1 VSEKNYVV
9 QMIGI
14 TKSFPGVVANKN
26 IDFDLKKGEIH
37 GLLGENGAGK
47 TTLMNILYGFYRP
60 DEGEIYI
67 EGKRVK
73 MRSPKDALK
82 LGIGMVYQH
91 FTLVPEFK
99 VVENVMLGMD
109 IVGQKI
115 GLKAT
120 ASLIEEQAKQLG
132 FTVNPWSKVADL
144 SLGEQQRVEILK
156 VLLRGAKVI
165 ILDEP
170 TSVLAPVEVAGL
182 FNVLKQLASQG
193 KSIVFI
199 THKLNEAMEL
209 CDRITVLRTGRK
221 IGTLDKSEITS
232 TLEIV
237 RMMFGVEAEP
247 ALAAEVPRTFGKEVL
262 KVENLVVQS
271 DRGVDAVKGVSFSI
285 REGEILGLAGIDG
298 NGQKELAEALSGI
311 RSIKSGKIYFKG
323 EDVTRLGAGDLHVRG
338 ISYITDDRISEG
350 LIQDFT
356 LAENIT
362 LKDFRKNDM
371 KRSLFLDWKKASK
384 IAKEVIKEYELAVA
398 KPNSLVQTLS
408 GGTQQKLL
416 VAREIGG
423 EASLIIANQPTHGVD
438 AKTTAYIRKKLVEK
452 ASKGAAV
459 LLISNDLDEIFSC
472 ANTIAVIYEGKIL
485 GILDRQSATRED
497 IAYLMIGVK
506 RD

>member
-1 VSEKNYVV
+1 VSEKEYTVRMV
-9 QMIGI
+9 GI

-26 IDFDLKKGEIH
+26 IDFDLEKSEIH

-47 TTLMNILYGFYRP
+47 TTLMNILSGFYQP
-60 DEGEIYI
+60 DEGEIYV

-99 VVENVMLGMD
+99 VVENVLLGLD
-109 IVGQKI
+109 VVGKKLSLNVI
-115 GLKAT
+115 

-170 TSVLAPVEVAGL
+170 TSVLAPVEITGL

-193 KSIVFI
+193 KSVVFI
-199 THKLNEAMEL
+199 THKLHEVMEI
-209 CDRITVLRTGRK
+209 CDRITVLRAGRK
-221 IGTLDKSEITS
+221 IGTLRRSEITS

-247 ALAAEVPRTFGKEVL
+247 AVAAEVPKILGREVL
-262 KVENLVVQS
+262 KVENLIVQS

-298 NGQKELAEALSGI
+298 NGQKELAEAISGI
-311 RSIKSGKIYFKG
+311 RKIKSGRIYYKG
-323 EDVTRLGAGDLHVRG
+323 EDITGLSSAELHNRG
-338 ISYITDDRISEG
+338 ITYITDDRVSEG
-350 LIQDFT
+350 LIQDFK
-356 LAENIT
+356 LVENIL
-362 LKDFRKNDM
+362 LKDFRRKDV
-371 KRSLFLDWKKASK
+371 RRGLFIDWKKASK
-384 IAKEVIKEYELAVA
+384 KAEELIKEYELAAA

-416 VAREIGG
+416 VSREISG

-438 AKTTAYIRKKLVEK
+438 AKTTVYIRKKLIEK
-452 ASKGAAV
+452 ASKGSAV

-472 ANTIAVIYEGKIL
+472 SNTIAVIYEGKIL

-497 IAYLMIGVK
+497 VAYLMIGAKKV
-506 RD
+506 

>member
-1 VSEKNYVV
+1 VSEKEYAV
-9 QMIGI
+9 QMLGI
-14 TKSFPGVVANKN
+14 TKSFPGVVANKK

-47 TTLMNILYGFYRP
+47 TTLMNIISGFYRP
-60 DEGEIYI
+60 DEGELYV

-99 VVENVMLGMD
+99 VAENILLGMD
-109 IVGQKI
+109 VVGRKLS
-115 GLKAT
+115 LKAT

-156 VLLRGAKVI
+156 ILLRGAKVI

-170 TSVLAPVEVAGL
+170 TSVLAPVEISGL

-199 THKLNEAMEL
+199 THKLNEALEI
-209 CDRITVLRTGRK
+209 CDRITVLRTGMK
-221 IGTLDKSEITS
+221 IGTLSRSEITS

-247 ALAAEVPRTFGKEVL
+247 ALVAEVPKTLGKEVL

-271 DRGVDAVKGVSFSI
+271 DRGVDAVKDVSFSI

-298 NGQKELAEALSGI
+298 NGQKELAEAISGA
-311 RSIKSGKIYFKG
+311 RKIKSGRIYYKG
-323 EDVTRLGAGDLHVRG
+323 EDVTGLSLADLHSRG
-338 ISYITDDRISEG
+338 VTYITDDRISEG
-350 LIQDFT
+350 LIQDFN
-356 LAENIT
+356 LAENVV
-362 LKDFRKNDM
+362 LKDFRKNGV
-371 KRSLFLDWKKASK
+371 RRGLFIDWKKASK
-384 IAKEVIKEYELAVA
+384 IGQELIEEYELAAA
-398 KPNSLVQTLS
+398 KPNSLAQTLS

-416 VAREIGG
+416 VGREIGG
-423 EASLIIANQPTHGVD
+423 DASLIIANQPTHGVD
-438 AKTTAYIRKKLVEK
+438 AKTTAYIRKKLVER
-452 ASKGAAV
+452 ASKGSAV

-472 ANTIAVIYEGKIL
+472 SNTIAVIYEGKIL

-497 IAYLMIGVK
+497 VAYLMIGVK
-506 RD
+506 KA

>member
-1 VSEKNYVV
+1 MSEKEYAV
-9 QMIGI
+9 QMVGI
-14 TKSFPGVVANKN
+14 TKTFPGVVANKK

-47 TTLMNILYGFYRP
+47 TTLMNIISGFYRP
-60 DEGEIYI
+60 DEGEIYVD
-67 EGKRVK
+67 GKRVK

-99 VVENVMLGMD
+99 VVENILLGMD
-109 IVGQKI
+109 VVGRKLS
-115 GLKAT
+115 LKAT

-170 TSVLAPVEVAGL
+170 TSVLAPVEITGL

-199 THKLNEAMEL
+199 THKLNEAMEI
-209 CDRITVLRTGRK
+209 CDRITVLRTGMK
-221 IGTLDKSEITS
+221 IGTLSRSEITS

-247 ALAAEVPRTFGKEVL
+247 ALAAEVPKVLGREVL

-271 DRGVDAVKGVSFSI
+271 DRGVDAVKDVSFTI

-298 NGQKELAEALSGI
+298 NGQKELAEAISGI
-311 RSIKSGKIYFKG
+311 RKIKSGRIYYKG
-323 EDVTRLGAGDLHVRG
+323 EDVTGLSPADLHSRG
-338 ISYITDDRISEG
+338 VTYITDDRISEG
-350 LIQDFT
+350 LIQDFN
-356 LAENIT
+356 LAENVV
-362 LKDFRKNDM
+362 LKDFRKNGV
-371 KRSLFLDWKKASK
+371 RRGLFIDWKKASK
-384 IAKEVIKEYELAVA
+384 IGQELIEEYELAAA
-398 KPNSLVQTLS
+398 KPNSLAQTLS

-416 VAREIGG
+416 VGREIGG
-423 EASLIIANQPTHGVD
+423 DASLIIANQPTHGVD
-438 AKTTAYIRKKLVEK
+438 AKTTAYIRKKLVER
-452 ASKGAAV
+452 ASKGSAV

-472 ANTIAVIYEGKIL
+472 SNTIAVIYEGKIL

-497 IAYLMIGVK
+497 VAYLMIGVK
-506 RD
+506 KA

>member
-1 VSEKNYVV
+1 MSEKEYAV
-9 QMIGI
+9 QMLGI
-14 TKSFPGVVANKN
+14 TKSFPGVVANKK

-47 TTLMNILYGFYRP
+47 TTLMNIISGFYRP
-60 DEGEIYI
+60 DEGEIYV

-99 VVENVMLGMD
+99 VAENILLGMD
-109 IVGQKI
+109 VVGRKLS
-115 GLKAT
+115 LKAT

-156 VLLRGAKVI
+156 ILLRGAKVI

-170 TSVLAPVEVAGL
+170 TSVLAPVEISGL

-199 THKLNEAMEL
+199 THKLNEALEI
-209 CDRITVLRTGRK
+209 CDRITVLRTGMK
-221 IGTLDKSEITS
+221 IGTLSRSEITS

-247 ALAAEVPRTFGKEVL
+247 ALAAEVPKTLGKEVL

-271 DRGVDAVKGVSFSI
+271 DRGVDAVKDVSFSI

-298 NGQKELAEALSGI
+298 NGQKELAEAISGA
-311 RSIKSGKIYFKG
+311 RKIKSGRIYYKG
-323 EDVTRLGAGDLHVRG
+323 EDVTGLGLADLHSRG
-338 ISYITDDRISEG
+338 VTYITDDRISEG
-350 LIQDFT
+350 LIQDFN
-356 LAENIT
+356 LAENVV
-362 LKDFRKNDM
+362 LKDFRKNGV
-371 KRSLFLDWKKASK
+371 RRGLFIDWKKASK
-384 IAKEVIKEYELAVA
+384 IGQELIEEYELAAA
-398 KPNSLVQTLS
+398 KPNSLAQTLS

-416 VAREIGG
+416 VGREIGG
-423 EASLIIANQPTHGVD
+423 DASLIIANQPTHGVD
-438 AKTTAYIRKKLVEK
+438 AKTTAYIRKKLVER
-452 ASKGAAV
+452 ASKGSAV

-472 ANTIAVIYEGKIL
+472 SNTIAVIYEGKIL

-497 IAYLMIGVK
+497 VAYLMIGVK
-506 RD
+506 KA

>member
-1 VSEKNYVV
+1 VSEKEYAV
-9 QMIGI
+9 QMVGI
-14 TKSFPGVVANKN
+14 TKSFPGVVANKK

-47 TTLMNILYGFYRP
+47 TTLMNIISGFYRP
-60 DEGEIYI
+60 DEGEIYV

-99 VVENVMLGMD
+99 VAENILLGMD
-109 IVGQKI
+109 VVGRKLS
-115 GLKAT
+115 LKAT

-156 VLLRGAKVI
+156 ILLRGAKVI

-170 TSVLAPVEVAGL
+170 TSVLAPVEISGL

-199 THKLNEAMEL
+199 THKLNEALEI
-209 CDRITVLRTGRK
+209 CDRITVLRTGMK
-221 IGTLDKSEITS
+221 IGTLSRSEITS

-247 ALAAEVPRTFGKEVL
+247 ALAAEVPKTLGKEVL

-271 DRGVDAVKGVSFSI
+271 DRGVDAVKDVSFSI

-298 NGQKELAEALSGI
+298 NGQKELAEAISGA
-311 RSIKSGKIYFKG
+311 RKIKSGRIYYKG
-323 EDVTRLGAGDLHVRG
+323 EDVTGLGLADLHSRG
-338 ISYITDDRISEG
+338 VTYITDDRISEG
-350 LIQDFT
+350 LIQDFN
-356 LAENIT
+356 LAENVV
-362 LKDFRKNDM
+362 LKDFRKNGV
-371 KRSLFLDWKKASK
+371 RRGLFIDWKKASK
-384 IAKEVIKEYELAVA
+384 IGQELIEEYELAAA
-398 KPNSLVQTLS
+398 KPNSLAQTLS

-416 VAREIGG
+416 VGREIGG
-423 EASLIIANQPTHGVD
+423 DASLIIANQPTHGVD
-438 AKTTAYIRKKLVEK
+438 AKTTAYIRKKLVER
-452 ASKGAAV
+452 ASKGSAV

-472 ANTIAVIYEGKIL
+472 SNTIAVIYEGKIL

-497 IAYLMIGVK
+497 VAYLMIGVK
-506 RD
+506 KA

>member
-1 VSEKNYVV
+1 VSEKEYAV
-9 QMIGI
+9 QMVGI
-14 TKSFPGVVANKN
+14 TKSFPGVVANKK

-47 TTLMNILYGFYRP
+47 TTLMNIISGFYRP
-60 DEGEIYI
+60 DEGEIYV

-99 VVENVMLGMD
+99 VAENILLGMD
-109 IVGQKI
+109 VVGRKLS
-115 GLKAT
+115 LKAT

-156 VLLRGAKVI
+156 ILLRGAKVI

-170 TSVLAPVEVAGL
+170 TSVLAPVEISGL

-199 THKLNEAMEL
+199 THKLNEALEI
-209 CDRITVLRTGRK
+209 CDRITVLRTGMK
-221 IGTLDKSEITS
+221 IGTLSRSEITS

-247 ALAAEVPRTFGKEVL
+247 ALAAEVPKTLGKEVL

-271 DRGVDAVKGVSFSI
+271 DRGVDAVKDVSFSI

-298 NGQKELAEALSGI
+298 NGQKELAEAISGA
-311 RSIKSGKIYFKG
+311 RKIKSGRIYYKG
-323 EDVTRLGAGDLHVRG
+323 EDVTGLSPSDLHSRG
-338 ISYITDDRISEG
+338 VTYITDDRISEG
-350 LIQDFT
+350 LIQDFN
-356 LAENIT
+356 LAENVV
-362 LKDFRKNDM
+362 LKDFRKNGV
-371 KRSLFLDWKKASK
+371 RRGLFIDWKKASK
-384 IAKEVIKEYELAVA
+384 IGQELIEEYELAAA
-398 KPNSLVQTLS
+398 KPNSLAQTLS

-416 VAREIGG
+416 VGREIRGD
-423 EASLIIANQPTHGVD
+423 ASLIIANQPTHGVD
-438 AKTTAYIRKKLVEK
+438 AKTTAYIRKKLVER
-452 ASKGAAV
+452 ASKGSAV

-472 ANTIAVIYEGKIL
+472 SNTIAVIYEGKIL

-497 IAYLMIGVK
+497 VAYLMIGVK
-506 RD
+506 KA